1 MCDTHQTIVEA
12 GPVALENIKNIS
24 VSLFSELIYIYKLI

>member
-12 GPVALENIKNIS
+12 GPVTLENIKNIY